1 MYMECKYEDAYIKHF
16 CNESDDVLSN
26 RCTEIWSIQGK
37 GTAIEVHRKGNF
49 THTPG
54 TLRTI
59 LSGVLNRLAKLTL
72 RRPYF
77 HSERVENV

>member
-1 MYMECKYEDAYIKHF
+1 MKVMMYYLI
-16 CNESDDVLSN
+16 DVLKFGVF
-26 RCTEIWSIQGK
+26 REKGQQLKYTGK
-37 GTAIEVHRKGNF
+37 GI